1 MPRVLQ
7 SFVMTRVS
15 CLIVAFVI
23 LIAPIAVLSAAQESE
38 TVFFKGVR
46 VFDGVKSI
54 GVTNVLIEDGKIAAV
69 GGVDPKPDSKVID
82 GRGKTLLPGMIDCH
96 THVWFETHLQQAA
109 MFGVTTELDMM
120 SSPGSMKM
128 FRSRQK
134 RGKANNRADVFS
146 AGAAV
151 TVKGGHGT
159 QFGMPVPTLKD
170 AAGAAQF
177 VRQRV
182 REGSDYIKLIHE
194 DGSAYGMTLPTLTE
208 KMFSAAVES
217 AHESDKL
224 AVAHISTAEGASLAI
239 RNDINGLVHLFAN
252 EKIDA
257 TLIESAKSKKI
268 FVVPTAAV
276 VSNLSLIHISEPTR
290 PY

>member
-1 MPRVLQ
+1 MLTHGLKTKGPTICKPLPSLDCNQGSAPFKNVNQINYRVVYR
-7 SFVMTRVS
+7 SNPDT
-15 CLIVAFVI
+15 
-23 LIAPIAVLSAAQESE
+23 
-38 TVFFKGVR
+38 R

-159 QFGMPVPTLKD
+159 QFG
-170 AAGAAQF
+170 
-177 VRQRV
+177 
-182 REGSDYIKLIHE
+182 
-194 DGSAYGMTLPTLTE
+194 
-208 KMFSAAVES
+208 
-217 AHESDKL
+217 
-224 AVAHISTAEGASLAI
+224 
-239 RNDINGLVHLFAN
+239 
-252 EKIDA
+252 
-257 TLIESAKSKKI
+257 
-268 FVVPTAAV
+268 
-276 VSNLSLIHISEPTR
+276 LSLIHI
-290 PY
+290 